1 MIGALVVGKP
11 HAPEVAARPRLHK
24 AIAATKKRQQTR
36 PAIDWQA
43 FDRERLE
50 SSLDVKERQAFAFV
64 LAQMQ
69 AFEAAAPRSLRV
81 LAKATPIAAVQESYL
96 AQIDDEIVHT
106 AMFERYRSTIG
117 ASAVAQHPVTKIS
130 PHAAAFIQHDPV
142 VGAVGVTTGI
152 EFFAVE
158 VMRALKARVDE
169 PLFLALMDH
178 IEVDE
183 RRHQVLAVE
192 AVAALGHAQL
202 IRPGLAQSRLR
213 AGRRVVEAFFR
224 HATCRA
230 YAEPAHIL
238 GVDVRALYERSLD
251 TIADHFR
258 RELPPEVAQTL
269 DA

>member
-1 MIGALVVGKP
+1 MIGALVVGRP
-11 HAPEVAARPRLHK
+11 HAPEVAARPRLYK

-36 PAIDWQA
+36 PAVDWDA
-43 FDRERLE
+43 FDQDRLE
-50 SSLDVKERQAFAFV
+50 ASLDAKERKAFAFV

-81 LAKATPIAAVQESYL
+81 LANATPIAAVQESYH

-106 AMFERYRSTIG
+106 AMFQKYREAIC
-117 ASAVAQHPVTKIS
+117 ASAIGQHPVTRIS

-158 VMRALKARVDE
+158 VLRALKARVDE
-169 PLFLALMDH
+169 PLFRALIDH

-192 AVAALGHAQL
+192 AVAALGQAQL
-202 IRPGLAQSRLR
+202 IRPGVARARIR

-230 YAEPAHIL
+230 YAEPAHVL
-238 GVDVRALYERSLD
+238 GVDVRGLYEKSLD
-251 TIADHFR
+251 TISDHFR
-258 RELPPEVAQTL
+258 RELPPEVAQSL
-269 DA
+269 